1 MATKEEV
8 LDYVM
13 SSPQNTNRAVLSN
26 MLDGLGGDSIEVSR
40 IIISDSVEFNIE
52 ADSVGALANGFSIP
66 NGLNS
71 LIGDKTIINW
81 GLKIPTSVANKVKIA
96 GIRVETPMSNG
107 DDVLI
112 YHKDTNIFP
121 LNVFISLAHP
131 TTELVSF
138 EATLYAICI

>member
-1 MATKEEV
+1 MDKDKI

-13 SSPQNTNRAVLSN
+13 NSPANTNKAVLSS
-26 MLDGLGGDSIEVSR
+26 MLDELDGGSTEVSR
-40 IIISDSVEFNIE
+40 IIISDSVKFYIN
-52 ADSVGALANGFSIP
+52 ADSVGALASGFTVP

-81 GLKIPTSVANKVKIA
+81 GLKIPESATNQIKIA
-96 GIRVETPMSNG
+96 GIRVETSMSRG

-112 YHKDTNIFP
+112 YHKDANVFP
-121 LNVFISLAHP
+121 LDVFISLIRP
-131 TTELVSF
+131 TTEFISF